1 MVEKF
6 QSPLMRFRTLRGIT
20 QQQLADAMGVSR
32 TTVMNWETGR
42 AIPKL
47 TIPQV
52 KILCKTL
59 QIPLDQIPD
68 DFGPQPIHDIT
79 KSSLAQED

>member
-20 QQQLADAMGVSR
+20 QQELADAMGVSR

-47 TIPQV
+47 TIWQI
-52 KILCKTL
+52 KTLCKTL
-59 QIPLDQIPD
+59 QITLEQVPD
-68 DFGPQPIHDIT
+68 DFGPQPIHDTT
-79 KSSLAQED
+79 KTAGLEED